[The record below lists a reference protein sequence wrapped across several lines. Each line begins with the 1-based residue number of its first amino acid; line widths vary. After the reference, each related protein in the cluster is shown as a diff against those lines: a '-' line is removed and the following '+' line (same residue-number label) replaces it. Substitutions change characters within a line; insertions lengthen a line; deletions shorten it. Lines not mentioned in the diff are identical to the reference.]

1 MFAYDDYEK
10 QHPMRPRW
18 LAFVL
23 ARAGSEPAFFYL
35 ENSITSAVRTSII
48 TSLRRMNQ
56 GLNGE
61 L

>member
-1 MFAYDDYEK
+1 MFSHNDYEK
-10 QHPMRPRW
+10 HHPMRPRW
-18 LAFVL
+18 LALGF

-35 ENSITSAVRTSII
+35 ENSTTSAVRTSII

-56 GLNGE
+56 GLKGE